1 MLIAQELTYYG
12 LDLYKKRA
20 LSELLDALCEVDGI
34 EWIRLHYAYPGKFP
48 LEVFD
53 TMAKQPKVC
62 NYLDIPLQHAS
73 DTVLDRMK
81 RQTTCEEQRSLIQH
95 ARNRVPDIAIRT
107 TFLVGFPGESEDEFQ
122 QLCDFIEEM
131 RFDRVGVFQYSHEED
146 TSGYLL
152 ADDVDAETKV
162 ARANKIMELQQ
173 SISLDHNQEK
183 IGQTLRVLFD
193 RKEGEYFI
201 GRTEYDSPEVDN
213 EVLVPAKDYFVRI
226 GDFALVEIT
235 DAEDYDLYG
244 KVVETPI
251 VNS

>member
-1 MLIAQELTYYG
+1 
-12 LDLYKKRA
+12 
-20 LSELLDALCEVDGI
+20 
-34 EWIRLHYAYPGKFP
+34 
-48 LEVFD
+48 
-53 TMAKQPKVC
+53 
-62 NYLDIPLQHAS
+62 
-73 DTVLDRMK
+73 
-81 RQTTCEEQRSLIQH
+81 
-95 ARNRVPDIAIRT
+95 
-107 TFLVGFPGESEDEFQ
+107 
-122 QLCDFIEEM
+122 
-131 RFDRVGVFQYSHEED
+131 
-146 TSGYLL
+146 
-152 ADDVDAETKV
+152 
-162 ARANKIMELQQ
+162 MELQQ

-183 IGQTLRVLFD
+183 IGQSLRVLFD